1 MLQPVRLVVMA
12 VMVLHQQLLALLLLE
27 VAAVL
32 EVETHRLVRLVL
44 VAAVRQIRR
53 VPLTRVVVEGEQV
66 PEQEHKVPPVRQ
78 AALELLL
85 SRFLTLSRLLS
96 QAV

>member
-1 MLQPVRLVVMA
+1 MLQAVRLVVMA

-32 EVETHRLVRLVL
+32 EVETRRLVRLVL

-53 VPLTRVVVEGEQV
+53 VPLTQVVVEGGQAPEQV
-66 PEQEHKVPPVRQ
+66 LVAPPVRQ